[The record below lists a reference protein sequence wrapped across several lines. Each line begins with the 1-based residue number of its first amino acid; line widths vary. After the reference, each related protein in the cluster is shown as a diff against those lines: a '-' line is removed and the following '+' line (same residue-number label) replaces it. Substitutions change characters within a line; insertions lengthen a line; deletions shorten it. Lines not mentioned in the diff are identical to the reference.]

1 MPYDKLV
8 EYQNTL
14 VDLITRVLPEKESL
28 THKWHRVGEASA
40 RPKFG
45 AHCCLKYNAYERFPC
60 RQYAT
65 TYPDVHQCCSS
76 QPQGLTAREYD
87 PPPDLSWGGEAF
99 LKRSHV
105 QAQRLGQVSQVRS
118 FALKH
123 HDVLR
128 GSRNFKFPL
137 IALNS
142 GSMTKRARHILSQR
156 VIAGTMNVQPP
167 FVPDPETQR

>member
-1 MPYDKLV
+1 MQDSM
-8 EYQNTL
+8 T
-14 VDLITRVLPEKESL
+14 SM
-28 THKWHRVGEASA
+28 
-40 RPKFG
+40 
-45 AHCCLKYNAYERFPC
+45 
-60 RQYAT
+60 
-65 TYPDVHQCCSS
+65 
-76 QPQGLTAREYD
+76 D
-87 PPPDLSWGGEAF
+87 PPKAEADLLIERSDLMWGGEAF

-105 QAQRLGQVSQVRS
+105 QAQRLGQMSQVRS

-142 GSMTKRARHILSQR
+142 GSMTKRARHVLSQR